1 MKERLEAL
9 SQQSQS
15 MRKDLKAPESYPKK
29 NQLSSFGSKKTV
41 HSLSEVSSIKCL
53 DIDYHDKFIISA
65 TEDAKSKKSS
75 LNLYDIETK
84 AERKITNDSMVKD
97 IKIVKFVPG
106 TKNTIIAN
114 ESKLQA
120 WSFDD
125 QSKIY

>member
-1 MKERLEAL
+1 MEAL
-9 SQQSQS
+9 SQQSQAI
-15 MRKDLKAPESYPKK
+15 RKDLKAPDSYPKK
-29 NQLSSFGSKKTV
+29 NQLFNFGSKKTV

-53 DIDYHDKFIISA
+53 DIDHHDKFIISA

-84 AERKITNDSMVKD
+84 TEKKITNDSMVKD

-125 QSKIY
+125 